1 MIFWNC
7 CSLSLE
13 LLQLTFLKHKSYSL
27 KSSVSLLLDL
37 VVKSY
42 TEKFKNFKKGYITI
56 LTSFKTQPISTHYY
70 ELSD

>member
-1 MIFWNC
+1 M
-7 CSLSLE
+7 
-13 LLQLTFLKHKSYSL
+13 FLKHKSYSL